1 MYLLIF
7 NLIFE
12 FEKRILLNFLLNR
25 LVSNSGLISTVLSLK
40 YSLCTWYVNVLTVL
54 WICPNHE
61 FLDTLRTFH
70 SEFIDFGRMKITY
83 PCLNCIETDS
93 LGNHIFTTFTS
104 YMKWSLVSDFSAS
117 HSLSFNNFERLF
129 FSKLAFLRW
138 YFFGIVV
145 FWYIEVIGTG
155 SC

>member
-1 MYLLIF
+1 M
-7 NLIFE
+7 
-12 FEKRILLNFLLNR
+12 LNR
-25 LVSNSGLISTVLSLK
+25 FVPNSGLISTVLSLK
-40 YSLCTWYVNVLTVL
+40 YSLCTWYVNVITVL
-54 WICPNHE
+54 RISSNDE

-70 SEFIDFGRMKITY
+70 SEFVDFGRMKITD
-83 PCLNCIETDS
+83 PCFDCVESNS

-117 HSLSFNNFERLF
+117 HSLSFDNFERFF
-129 FSKLAFLRW
+129 FSKLAFLGW
-138 YFFGIVV
+138 YFFWIVI